1 MKGSYVLLIKLANEQ
16 AMEIGSLNT
25 IRFAAGNYAYV
36 GSALSGLESRLSHH
50 LKGSNRPHWHI
61 DYLLKRASLSGIIL
75 CHTGERSECAIAEAL
90 SHQFQAIT
98 GFGCSDCRCHSH
110 LFFSADE
117 MKSTIMT
124 TLKGLAEAQGW
135 LIRHRVVK

>member
-1 MKGSYVLLIKLANEQ
+1 MKGSYVLLIKLPNEQ
-16 AMEIGSLNT
+16 AIEIGSLNT

-61 DYLLKRASLSGIIL
+61 DYLLKRTSLSGIIL
-75 CHTGERSECAIAEAL
+75 CQTGERAECTVAEAI
-90 SHQFQAIT
+90 SHQFHAIP

-110 LFFSADE
+110 LFFSTDE